1 MNKKILS
8 TILLV
13 ASASI
18 STLAIVTVGIFYSN
32 TQSIKP
38 VLPPDDNTVNPPDTK
53 PPIVNPPD
61 TTPPTVTPPDTKPPI
76 VNPTP
81 PPVTPPEDWTDI
93 NTTYFK
99 EKVTPITNGSYSFST
114 PATGSDS
121 IIPSNGPMKTIP
133 SDGVKPNATVKTGKL
148 LNDTDIN
155 SAKRSFS
162 LVFQDGSGG
171 RHLGTGWILDFKLTN
186 DGSYPVTWYI
196 ATNAHV
202 IQNLKVKNDVITP
215 DRYNTSDGG
224 DFYNT
229 KSLTMFNILQKDDYK
244 NITLGDTSDWSSFHS
259 VEINPYTGGRQNLKT
274 VFIGNDFLKT
284 SPKLYSSSGRWANS
298 EEYADFAVMEVTF
311 SSSEE
316 AKKMTHGYA
325 ENENVHFKYKKES
338 LVKNQ
343 NNLNNNDFSVFGFPA
358 ITNQSPF
365 NTTSIP
371 TINRDI
377 DAANNT
383 GGKLGTSSF
392 YQTFTNIKSAF
403 DAALG
408 LSYFGY
414 SYRFFNPDRPDL
426 PNDDR
431 FYNSWGLMYPVDY
444 GNLGPGS
451 SGSMLLDKNGYT
463 WGIHFAGDNN
473 ATTGLAQALYCEGFS
488 YQGLFGRY
496 NLEGYDLIDGGFPN
510 QKNSYR
516 DGLIKLYGN
525 DPNFKTNL
533 YKNGINR

>member
-1 MNKKILS
+1 M
-8 TILLV
+8 T
-13 ASASI
+13 
-18 STLAIVTVGIFYSN
+18 
-32 TQSIKP
+32 P
-38 VLPPDDNTVNPPDTK
+38 
-53 PPIVNPPD
+53 
-61 TTPPTVTPPDTKPPI
+61 PPTVTPPSPPVSPPPI
-76 VNPTP
+76 TP
-81 PPVTPPEDWTDI
+81 PDNWADI

-114 PATGSDS
+114 PGTGRDS
-121 IIPSNGPMKTIP
+121 IIPSNGPTKTTP
-133 SDGVKPNATVKTGKL
+133 SDGVKPNATVKTEKL
-148 LNDTDIN
+148 LNDTDVN

-162 LVFQDGSGG
+162 LVFQDGSYGT
-171 RHLGTGWILDFKLTN
+171 HLGTGWILDFKLTN

-215 DRYNTSDGG
+215 DRYNTIDNDGY
-224 DFYNT
+224 YNT
-229 KSLTMFNILQKDDYK
+229 RSLIMFNISQKDDYK
-244 NITLGDTSDWSSFHS
+244 NITLGTTFNLSSFQRA
-259 VEINPYTGGRQNLKT
+259 VINPYTGNQQNLKT

-284 SPKLYSSSGRWANS
+284 SPKLYSSSGRWTNS

-343 NNLNNNDFSVFGFPA
+343 NNLNDNDFSVFGFPA
-358 ITNQSPF
+358 ITNQDPF
-365 NTTSIP
+365 NIESIP
-371 TINRDI
+371 SINRDK

-414 SYRFFNPDRPDL
+414 SYRFFNPNKPNL

-463 WGIHFAGDNN
+463 WGIHFAADNN

-488 YQGLFGRY
+488 YQGLFGKY

-516 DGLIKLYGN
+516 DGLIKLYGK

-533 YKNGINR
+533 YKNGVNR